1 MQIQNNTEMQKPI
14 KKPVVIDDSV
24 IENQFKQVEDGLM
37 NLSLVLSSLYLT
49 SLTNSTTS
57 SSTTVNNQGPSAPQ
71 QQQQQQSAS
80 SSVNFSL

>member
-1 MQIQNNTEMQKPI
+1 MQKSI

-24 IENQFKQVEDGLM
+24 IDNQFKQVEDGLM
-37 NLSLVLSSLYLT
+37 NLSRVLSSLYLT

-57 SSTTVNNQGPSAPQ
+57 SSTTVNNQVAPAAQ

-80 SSVNFSL
+80 SSVNYNFTKILFYLF